1 MGCHGYSNREQT
13 RVLITPLCDHLH
25 QVTNVYCYRDLYSLV
40 HFLRIQPWCQY
51 SYWHAFITG
60 PFEEKK
66 DSKAF
71 EVVKSV
77 MEPIILRRTKDMRDA
92 KTGKLIVELPERVVD
107 IVALDFSTEE
117 KEIYDALNVY
127 SKKEL
132 KNLKLIGQMDY
143 THVFQLVLSM
153 RLVCDHPLL
162 IRKNASGA
170 MAKTLELKDLI
181 GRYCGMSRGLTSS
194 DKENQ
199 AGSRQNKL
207 TDYAK
212 SVMGDLNDGETQECP
227 ASLFILLYMLRI
239 DMTSGMPG

>member
-1 MGCHGYSNREQT
+1 
-13 RVLITPLCDHLH
+13 
-25 QVTNVYCYRDLYSLV
+25 
-40 HFLRIQPWCQY
+40 
-51 SYWHAFITG
+51 
-60 PFEEKK
+60 
-66 DSKAF
+66 
-71 EVVKSV
+71 

-107 IVALDFSTEE
+107 IVNLDFSTEE
-117 KEIYDALNVY
+117 KEIYDALNLY

-181 GRYCGMSRGLTSS
+181 GQYCGTTQGFTSE
-194 DKENQ
+194 KENQ
-199 AGSRQNKL
+199 KNGNRKSKL

-212 SVMGDLNDGETQECP
+212 SVMEDLNDGEAQECP
-227 ASLFILLYMLRI
+227 VGLLGI
-239 DMTSGMPG
+239 CVT